1 MGGGIPVSGGTGL
14 GYISQHSGQKAVLCK
29 TPFPEI
35 CNLKRSVLPSFL
47 VAMYIHSHFLPR
59 EESLH
64 MLGAGVAAVPKAPE
78 TAAKSYD
85 LHLTSSY
92 KTQTS

>member
-64 MLGAGVAAVPKAPE
+64 MFR
-78 TAAKSYD
+78 D
-85 LHLTSSY
+85 LASFVQDADTMQRADLSTGGH
-92 KTQTS
+92 QTSLWSI